1 MTMSKRKLLVA
12 AVLVIA
18 AVLLAT
24 VILRGCFPQTFT
36 PFSDIERED
45 VVSVEIDST
54 RQSDGS
60 STVVLEEAY
69 AMQVLLMLRPI
80 RLHLPPSSADWL
92 DGAHGIMFYV
102 NLTDGRQ
109 IRVGENGRYF
119 VMDGT
124 CYRMTDDSEQYLTAL
139 SALYWAHPDHCPPG

>member
-1 MTMSKRKLLVA
+1 MTMNKKKLLGIA
-12 AVLVIA
+12 ALALA
-18 AVLLAT
+18 AVLLG
-24 VILRGCFPQTFT
+24 VYFLWTFA

-69 AMQVLLMLRPI
+69 AMQVLEMLRLI

-92 DGAHGIMFYV
+92 DGAHGTMFYV

-109 IRVGENGRYF
+109 ICVGENGRYF